1 MGAPLPHTLSGKLSL
16 ESAYF
21 LIQGPLPRSP
31 LTLSPH
37 KCVTSSIT
45 FLFKK
50 MFCPPWL
57 CILET
62 LNLSQNKGVHLLNQL
77 LGSGSGTPRPVI
89 GPVMTRRTP
98 ALQEVTDSGGSQSKE
113 HVQAWKPT
121 KAQAPFQ
128 IIEVRIPQTGHR
140 QQNCWKP
147 PSPWFWF
154 EARIV
159 IHGNNKYWRAFPL
172 PVCAAGRHQSCWI
185 RLFLNSHSTCFPQ
198 IAACING
205 KSPVVLLGC
214 STPPPVVHS
223 LLHKDPLYSFELS

>member
-16 ESAYF
+16 ELAYF

-98 ALQEVTDSGGSQSKE
+98 ALQEVTDSVVVLNPRSTFKLENLPKRRPHSKLLRSE
-113 HVQAWKPT
+113 SLKRD
-121 KAQAPFQ
+121 
-128 IIEVRIPQTGHR
+128 IG
-140 QQNCWKP
+140 N
-147 PSPWFWF
+147 
-154 EARIV
+154 RIV
-159 IHGNNKYWRAFPL
+159 ESLPPHGSDLKP
-172 PVCAAGRHQSCWI
+172 
-185 RLFLNSHSTCFPQ
+185 
-198 IAACING
+198 
-205 KSPVVLLGC
+205 
-214 STPPPVVHS
+214 
-223 LLHKDPLYSFELS
+223 EL